1 MALWEK
7 RRCGVAA
14 GQTEIWEFCRFP
26 IPCFV
31 PGCHA
36 FDFKIAAAAL
46 RPRNDTNLERFYL
59 ENGRFTFLRL
69 FFARCRPASFFK
81 RFAPKIVPFSHKT
94 FLEPPALPV
103 VFLLQGKAL
112 ATVFCSF
119 YCYSTKAF
127 SFLGAVFCYSSI
139 LFAFRHL
146 LAQPVRRR
154 AFWNVSTMRG
164 TIRDPEGH
172 GRGLGEKSRK
182 LQRRTYECCIFN
194 KNDSYTLAKTENSQT
209 HAILC

>member
-1 MALWEK
+1 MRPTRQSLTMRFVIPKRNMVARNETGPWNKERESGMK
-7 RRCGVAA
+7 RRIPFFVIGISSCFVL
-14 GQTEIWEFCRFP
+14 
-26 IPCFV
+26 PCFV

-59 ENGRFTFLRL
+59 ENGRFAFLRL
-69 FFARCRPASFFK
+69 FFARYRPASFFK
-81 RFAPKIVPFSHKT
+81 RFAPKIVPFSRKT

-146 LAQPVRRR
+146 L
-154 AFWNVSTMRG
+154 G
-164 TIRDPEGH
+164 
-172 GRGLGEKSRK
+172 K
-182 LQRRTYECCIFN
+182 L
-194 KNDSYTLAKTENSQT
+194 
-209 HAILC
+209 

>member
-1 MALWEK
+1 MVARNETGPWNKERESRME
-7 RRCGVAA
+7 RRIPFFVIGLPSC
-14 GQTEIWEFCRFP
+14 FP
-26 IPCFV
+26 LPCFV

-59 ENGRFTFLRL
+59 ENRRFLFYAVVFCAVSPRIVFQTFCSGNRSVFPQNL
-69 FFARCRPASFFK
+69 
-81 RFAPKIVPFSHKT
+81 
-94 FLEPPALPV
+94 LEPPALPV

-164 TIRDPEGH
+164 TIREPEGH
-172 GRGLGEKSRK
+172 GRGLGGK
-182 LQRRTYECCIFN
+182 IP
-194 KNDSYTLAKTENSQT
+194 
-209 HAILC
+209 

>member
-1 MALWEK
+1 MT
-7 RRCGVAA
+7 
-14 GQTEIWEFCRFP
+14 QIWSVFIWKTDVFCFM
-26 IPCFV
+26 
-31 PGCHA
+31 
-36 FDFKIAAAAL
+36 
-46 RPRNDTNLERFYL
+46 
-59 ENGRFTFLRL
+59 RL
-69 FFARCRPASFFK
+69 FFVRCRPASFFK
-81 RFAPKIVPFSHKT
+81 RFVPEIVPFSRKT

-164 TIRDPEGH
+164 TIRDPKGH

>member
-1 MALWEK
+1 MTRKL
-7 RRCGVAA
+7 
-14 GQTEIWEFCRFP
+14 
-26 IPCFV
+26 
-31 PGCHA
+31 
-36 FDFKIAAAAL
+36 
-46 RPRNDTNLERFYL
+46 
-59 ENGRFTFLRL
+59 GRFCLKTDVFHFLRL

-81 RFAPKIVPFSHKT
+81 RFVPKIVPFSREA

-112 ATVFCSF
+112 ATVFGSF

-172 GRGLGEKSRK
+172 GRFLGEKSRK
-182 LQRRTYECCIFN
+182 LQCRTYECCIFN
-194 KNDSYTLAKTENSQT
+194 KNDSYTLSKTENSRT
-209 HAILC
+209 HVVLC